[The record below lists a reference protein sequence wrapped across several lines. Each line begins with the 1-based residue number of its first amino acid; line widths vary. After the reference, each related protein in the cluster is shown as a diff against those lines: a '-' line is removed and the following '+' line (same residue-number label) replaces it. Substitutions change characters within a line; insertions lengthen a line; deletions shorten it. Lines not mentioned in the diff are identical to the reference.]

1 MSAPTARM
9 VLLANTLGAR
19 RVHRDVIE
27 RLTEIHE
34 ASPPYQGE
42 LLLHSLAQ
50 ECQGGAA
57 SPWIGRVRIELIAE
71 TVFTNVRH

>member
-57 SPWIGRVRIELIAE
+57 SPWIGRVRVEQSVCTI
-71 TVFTNVRH
+71 FSR